1 MSNNQTNKVP
11 DMLSNQVHQDDFE
24 DEINLIDLLY
34 PIYKRR
40 RFLAWFCV
48 GIALAIG
55 IISIFLPRT
64 YQATAVILP
73 QTSER
78 SGNLTQSLTSTFL
91 EQFGISGLIS
101 PESTPSAVFQ
111 AVLKGNELAL
121 DVLDRYDYFS
131 IMGIKRDAEKLT
143 AKRFAGQVNVTS
155 SKTDKTITVSIQ
167 SPDPVFAADMANS
180 YVRALDRYNRTNSYT
195 SARYLREYIEKR
207 MNEADKELDIAQQE
221 LRDFQEKNRAVSI
234 SEQAKATLEV
244 LADMEAKRV
253 SIEVEKAA
261 KEKFYKGPHREI
273 EQLEAQMEA
282 LQKNIDHLTYS
293 EEATVPV
300 EMEKGRVEF
309 YIPLSRIPAL
319 NFDESKLLLK
329 VKAKTGVVTMLT
341 TQLEQARLDEAKD
354 IPTINFL
361 EWADPPGRPVKPRI
375 KMNIMLGFIVALFLG
390 IFIIFFMEFM
400 ERMEQDP
407 ETAPKWL
414 EMKKGIAGLT
424 KYLEK
429 FKQYLSVLSQSTIVK
444 KLSQIEILGY
454 KFSKDENEKPE
465 ARGQNPE

>member
-1 MSNNQTNKVP
+1 MRISSPQE
-11 DMLSNQVHQDDFE
+11 DLD

-55 IISIFLPRT
+55 IISLVLPKT
-64 YQATAVILP
+64 YKATAVILP

-78 SGNLTQSLTSTFL
+78 SGSLTQSLTSAFL
-91 EQFGISGLIS
+91 EQFGVSGLLS
-101 PESTPSAVFQ
+101 SESTPSAVFQ
-111 AVLKGNELAL
+111 AVLKSNELAL

-131 IMGIKRDAEKLT
+131 IMGIKRDDEKET
-143 AKRFAGQVNVTS
+143 AKGFAGQLSVTS
-155 SKTDKTITVSIQ
+155 SKTDNTITVNIQ

-180 YVRALDRYNRTNSYT
+180 YVRALDRYNQTNSYT

-207 MNEADKELDIAQQE
+207 INEADKEMDIAQQE

-234 SEQAKATLEV
+234 SDQAKATLEV
-244 LADMEAKRV
+244 LADMEAQRV
-253 SIEVEKAA
+253 AIEVEKAA

-282 LQKNIDHLTYS
+282 LQKNIDRLTYS
-293 EEATVPV
+293 EEAAVPV

-354 IPTINFL
+354 IPTINYL
-361 EWADPPGRPVKPRI
+361 EWADPPEKSVKPRI
-375 KMNIMLGFIVALFLG
+375 KMNIILGFIVSLFLG

-414 EMKKGIAGLT
+414 EMKRGVAGLT
-424 KYLEK
+424 KYFEK
-429 FKQYLSVLSQSTIVK
+429 FKQYISGLTRSPVVK
-444 KLSQIEILGY
+444 KLSQIEILGH
-454 KFSKDENEKPE
+454 KFSKDQQEEKPE
-465 ARGQNPE
+465 ARIQDPE

>member
-1 MSNNQTNKVP
+1 MQSSP
-11 DMLSNQVHQDDFE
+11 FHQEDFD

-40 RFLAWFCV
+40 RFLTWFCV

-55 IISIFLPRT
+55 IISLFLPKT
-64 YQATAVILP
+64 YKATAVILP
-73 QTSER
+73 QTSQR
-78 SGNLTQSLTSTFL
+78 SSNLTQSLTSTFL
-91 EQFGISGLIS
+91 EQFGVSGLLS
-101 PESTPSAVFQ
+101 SESTPSAVFQ
-111 AVLKGNELAL
+111 AVLKSNELAL
-121 DVLDRYDYFS
+121 DVLDRYNYFS
-131 IMGIKRDAEKLT
+131 IMGIKRDDEKEI
-143 AKRFAGQVNVTS
+143 AKAFAKKINVTS
-155 SKTDKTITVSIQ
+155 SKTEYTITVSIQ

-180 YVRALDRYNRTNSYT
+180 YVRALDRYNQTNTFT

-207 MNEADKELDIAQQE
+207 LDEADKELDIAQQE

-234 SEQAKATLEV
+234 SDQAKATLEV

-253 SIEVEKAA
+253 SIEVQKAA
-261 KEKFYKGPHREI
+261 KEKFYKGPHIEI
-273 EQLEAQMEA
+273 EQLAAQMEA
-282 LQKNIDHLTYS
+282 LQKNIDRLTYS
-293 EEATVPV
+293 EESSVPI
-300 EMEKGRVEF
+300 EKEKGMVEF

-354 IPTINFL
+354 IPTINYL
-361 EWADPPGRPVKPRI
+361 EWASPPERPVKPRI
-375 KMNIMLGFIVALFLG
+375 KMNVILGFIVALFLG
-390 IFIIFFMEFM
+390 IFIVFFMEFID
-400 ERMEQDP
+400 RMGQDP

-429 FKQYLSVLSQSTIVK
+429 SKQYLSGLSQSPIVK
-444 KLSQIEILGY
+444 RLSQIEILGH
-454 KFSKDENEKPE
+454 KWSKDHQEEKPG
-465 ARGQNPE
+465 AGSRNPEERK